1 MIYLDNSAGT
11 RPYPEVIDT
20 ITDVLTNHWGNASAD
35 YSFGQ
40 DARMIIND
48 VTEEV
53 ANDINCK
60 PEEIIWTSGACEANS
75 LAILGIAYRYYTWLY
90 TSRLEHTSINKISKR
105 FEQLDEMSC
114 CNFITNDSHGF
125 ISLEDLELQLKRNK
139 NDNWHRTLVS
149 ISFANSEIGVIQD
162 IKSIAEIVHQYD
174 GIFHVDATQM
184 YPWQR
189 IDVQKLGIDMMSI
202 SGQKLHCCKGIGFL
216 YIRDGIEF
224 NPLIYGSQQ
233 DERRGGTYPT
243 HLIAAFGKALE
254 ITRERN
260 MSDIVRKMR
269 DRIIDCLSYIEGV
282 QVNGP
287 ISYDWR
293 LPNNISATIDGVNAD
308 QLVAMCDEYGIMI
321 AKGSA
326 CQSYNSV
333 PSKTLL
339 SIGLTEKQAL
349 STVRITL
356 DEFNTEK
363 EIDKFC
369 DIFPKIIN
377 RLRTI

>member
-1 MIYLDNSAGT
+1 MVFLDSASGT

-40 DARMIIND
+40 DARIIIND

-308 QLVAMCDEYGIMI
+308 QLVAMCDEYDIMI

>member
-1 MIYLDNSAGT
+1 MVFLDSASGT

-308 QLVAMCDEYGIMI
+308 QLVAMCDEYGI
-321 AKGSA
+321 
-326 CQSYNSV
+326 
-333 PSKTLL
+333 
-339 SIGLTEKQAL
+339 
-349 STVRITL
+349 
-356 DEFNTEK
+356 
-363 EIDKFC
+363 
-369 DIFPKIIN
+369 
-377 RLRTI
+377 

>member
-1 MIYLDNSAGT
+1 MVFLDSASGT

-293 LPNNISATIDGVNAD
+293 LPNNISVTIDGVNAD

>member
-1 MIYLDNSAGT
+1 MVFLDSASGT

>member
-1 MIYLDNSAGT
+1 MVFLDSASGT

-40 DARMIIND
+40 DARIIIND

>member
-1 MIYLDNSAGT
+1 MVFLDSASGT

-35 YSFGQ
+35 YSFGH
-40 DARMIIND
+40 DAQMIID
-48 VTEEV
+48 EVTEQV

-60 PEEIIWTSGACEANS
+60 PSEIIWTSGACEANS
-75 LAILGIAYRYYTWLY
+75 LAINGFTQRYFTKLY
-90 TSRLEHTSINKISKR
+90 TSKLEHTSINKLIER
-105 FEQLDEMSC
+105 NEDFC
-114 CNFITNDSHGF
+114 GF
-125 ISLEDLELQLKRNK
+125 IDNDKQGFILIQSLEKELSEEHNPK
-139 NDNWHRTLVS
+139 NRKILVS
-149 ISFANSEIGVIQD
+149 ISAANSEIGVIQD
-162 IKSIAEIVHQYD
+162 IKSIADVVHKYN
-174 GIFHVDATQM
+174 GVFHIDATQL
-184 YPWQR
+184 YPWER
-189 IDVQKLGIDMMSI
+189 IDVQKLGIDMMSV

-216 YIRDGIEF
+216 YVRDGIKL

-233 DERRGGTYPT
+233 ELRRGGTYPT

-254 ITRERN
+254 ITRERDTSN
-260 MSDIVRKMR
+260 IVREMR
-269 DRIIDCLSYIEGV
+269 NKIMKCLVCINGV
-282 QVNGP
+282 TFNGP
-287 ISYDWR
+287 ISNIWR
-293 LPNNISATIDGVNAD
+293 LPNNISATIDSVSAE
-308 QLVAMCDEYGIMI
+308 QIVAMCDEVSNIFI

-326 CQSYNSV
+326 CNSYNSI

>member
-202 SGQKLHCCKGIGFL
+202 SGQKLHFCKGIGFL

>member
-1 MIYLDNSAGT
+1 MVFLDSASGT

-40 DARMIIND
+40 DARIIIND

-114 CNFITNDSHGF
+114 CNFITNDSYGF